1 MFRVFII
8 YRRGAS
14 PSGDRLRYVTRA
26 RYMGSTRVEYETRA
40 RGKPGRTVSAAR
52 GVFYAPRIYHLSARC
67 VAFG

>member
-1 MFRVFII
+1 
-8 YRRGAS
+8 
-14 PSGDRLRYVTRA
+14 
-26 RYMGSTRVEYETRA
+26 MGSTRVEYETRA